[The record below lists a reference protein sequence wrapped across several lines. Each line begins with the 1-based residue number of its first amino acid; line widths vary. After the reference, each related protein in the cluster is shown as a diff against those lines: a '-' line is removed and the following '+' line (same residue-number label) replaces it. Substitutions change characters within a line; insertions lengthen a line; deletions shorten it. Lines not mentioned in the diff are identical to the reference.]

1 MRMGFSLWKELRRRL
16 RRGMRPGG
24 LRLAV
29 VWLAAAACAAVTAV
43 PDAAAAAPQALSDD
57 PADARRYEAVRSAGP
72 VVDVTLRRSYV
83 CGEETQPLGRMT
95 AAQAIELL
103 RRHPDWRAVP
113 AGEGAVILE
122 ERINDLSPACK
133 ESAVFGIDA
142 DGRLSLFDGPPERS
156 KVLRTFW
163 QLDVRHMETS
173 LPKDRYEALVR
184 GIRVS
189 DLEEYNSVLSSF
201 SEYAAPADAGAFDAS
216 EAR

>member
-1 MRMGFSLWKELRRRL
+1 MGFSLWKELRRRL

-29 VWLAAAACAAVTAV
+29 WLAAAVCAVMTAV
-43 PDAAAAAPQALSDD
+43 PDAAVAAAPQALHVDE
-57 PADARRYEAVRSAGP
+57 ADARRYEAVRAAGSP
-72 VVDVTLRRSYV
+72 VDVTLRRSFV

-95 AAQAIELL
+95 AAQAIDLL
-103 RRHPDWRAVP
+103 RRHPEWRAVF
-113 AGEGAVILE
+113 AGSGAVIME

-142 DGRLSLFDGPPERS
+142 DGRLSLFDGPPQRS
-156 KVLRTFW
+156 KVLRTFY
-163 QLDVRHMETS
+163 QLDVRYMESS
-173 LPKDRYEALVR
+173 LPKERFDALVR

-189 DLEEYNSVLSSF
+189 DLDEFNSVLSSF

-216 EAR
+216 

>member
-29 VWLAAAACAAVTAV
+29 VWLAAASACAVATAV
-43 PDAAAAAPQALSDD
+43 PDAAAAPQALNDD
-57 PADARRYEAVRSAGP
+57 PADARYEAVRSAGSP
-72 VVDVTLRRSYV
+72 VDVTLRRSYV

-95 AAQAIELL
+95 AEQAIDLL

-113 AGEGAVILE
+113 AGAGAVILE

-156 KVLRTFW
+156 KVLRTFY

-173 LPKDRYEALVR
+173 LPRERYEALVR

-189 DLEEYNSVLSSF
+189 DLDEYNSVLSSF

-216 EAR
+216 